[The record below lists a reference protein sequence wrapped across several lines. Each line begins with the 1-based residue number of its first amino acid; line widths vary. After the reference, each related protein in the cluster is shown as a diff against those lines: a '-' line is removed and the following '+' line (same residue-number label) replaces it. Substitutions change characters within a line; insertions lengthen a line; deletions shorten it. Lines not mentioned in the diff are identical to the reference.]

1 MNPVAG
7 GIRTPDQRLRVF
19 VSSTLKELAP
29 ERRAVRTAIEQLGLA
44 PVMFELG
51 ARPHPPRE
59 LYRAYLAQ
67 SDIFVGLYAERYGW
81 VAPGEEISG
90 LEDEYRLAPPA
101 LPKLVY
107 VKETTSP
114 REPRLVELL
123 GRIRDDDGASYVSF
137 AGPEDLADL
146 VRGDLTTLLAERF
159 ALAGAEAAGARGS
172 AAGGAGAD
180 EGSADAGQA
189 SPGIRAEAELP
200 TVLTALIGREH
211 ELGTVVD
218 LLAGDARLVTLTGP
232 GGIGKSRLAIEAAAE
247 LRERYPG
254 GVAFV
259 DLAPVT
265 DPQLVPRAIAD
276 AIGVRD
282 LGGGGLDEKLRLAL
296 RDRRMLLLLDNFE
309 QVVDAAP
316 ALRALLADAPAV
328 SALVTS
334 RILLRVSGEH
344 GVEVGPLPL
353 PDPERAAASVER
365 AARNPA
371 VALFVER
378 VRAATPD
385 FELTADNVDDVARIC
400 VALDGVPL
408 AIELAAARARV
419 LTPAALLDRLDRR
432 LPLLAGG
439 PRDLPERQRT
449 MRRAIEW
456 SVQLLEPSAA
466 ELFERLGVFAGAFP
480 LEAVEAVAVGMEDA
494 LVIDDLGE
502 LVDGSLVQQR
512 DHGERA
518 VFTMLAAVREFARER
533 VDARPDERALRDRH
547 ARWYVALGE
556 QAELEL
562 EGPKQLAWIARL
574 SEEGDDLR
582 AAMRHLLDT
591 GQWEAAAHLAWTLYV
606 YWWVDGHLGVV
617 RGWMTE
623 LLDAGDEL
631 DDLTRATALY
641 FTRAIGFWQ
650 NPNDWVVPGL
660 EESADRFQQAGDR
673 SGEAL
678 ALISLALALLGA
690 EEPDA
695 ARAGE
700 ALDRALDRFRE
711 SEDHWGEA
719 MALVTLGRVALLQRS
734 LDAALAWFD
743 ASLGVAARQGDE
755 LGEAIAIHHRGWAQL
770 LLGHADAAGDRFEQ
784 SLELSA
790 RLGHDEGVAYGLEGL
805 VAVAAAA
812 GDVEGAGE
820 MLGAAELLRERTGL
834 YNAPAFSF
842 YGPFIEPILASDAAP
857 AFDAA
862 RRAGRRLGVAEAVE
876 RAAALRRADAS
887 GGAEASGGADAS
899 GGAKAS
905 RPAETSGARPAV
917 PGESPA

>member
-1 MNPVAG
+1 MNRVAG

-29 ERRAVRTAIEQLGLA
+29 ERRAVRAAIEQLGLA

-90 LEDEYRLAPPA
+90 LEDEYRLAPRE

-107 VKETTSP
+107 VRETTEA

-137 AGPEDLADL
+137 AGPDDLAEL

-159 ALAGAEAAGARGS
+159 ALAGAGAGGEAAGEH
-172 AAGGAGAD
+172 AAGASAGEA
-180 EGSADAGQA
+180 ADAQ
-189 SPGIRAEAELP
+189 GIRAEAELP

-211 ELGTVVD
+211 ELTTVVD
-218 LLAGDARLVTLTGP
+218 LLRGEARLVTLTGP
-232 GGIGKSRLAIEAAAE
+232 GGIGKSRLAIEAASQ
-247 LRERYPG
+247 LRDRFPG
-254 GVAFV
+254 GIAFV
-259 DLAPVT
+259 DLAAVT
-265 DPQLVPRAIAD
+265 DPLLVPRAIAD
-276 AIGVRD
+276 AIGLRD
-282 LGGGGLDEKLRLAL
+282 LGGGGLDEKLRVAL
-296 RDRRMLLLLDNFE
+296 HDRRLLLLLDNFE

-316 ALRALLADAPAV
+316 AVRSLLADVPAV
-328 SALVTS
+328 TALVTS

-353 PDPERAAASVER
+353 PDPSRAASAFDEVS
-365 AARNPA
+365 RNPA

-385 FELTADNVDDVARIC
+385 FELTADNAVDVARIC

-466 ELFERLGVFAGAFP
+466 ELFSRLGVFAGSFP
-480 LEAVEAVAVGMEDA
+480 LEAAEAIATGMGDA

-512 DHGERA
+512 DHGDRA
-518 VFTMLAAVREFARER
+518 VFTMLAAVREFAREQF
-533 VDARPDERALRDRH
+533 DARADTRELRDRH
-547 ARWYVALGE
+547 ARWYVGLGE

-582 AAMRHLLDT
+582 AAIRHLLDT

-617 RGWMTE
+617 RAWMTE
-623 LLDAGDEL
+623 LLDAADAAGTDL

-660 EESADRFQQAGDR
+660 DESASRFARAGDR

-695 ARAGE
+695 DRAEE
-700 ALDRALDRFRE
+700 ALDRALTRFRE
-711 SEDHWGEA
+711 AEDHWGEA
-719 MALVTLGRVALLQRS
+719 MALVTLGRVAVLQRE
-734 LDAALAWFD
+734 LGAAHSWFD
-743 ASLGVAARQGDE
+743 ASLAVAERQGDE
-755 LGEAIAIHHRGWAQL
+755 LGEAIAMYHRGWAEL
-770 LLGHADAAGDRFEQ
+770 LLGHAAAAHDRFAH
-784 SLELSA
+784 SLALSA
-790 RLGHDEGVAYGLEGL
+790 RLGHDEGIAYGLEGL

-812 GDVEGAGE
+812 GDVPRAGQL
-820 MLGAAELLRERTGL
+820 LGAAELLRERSGL

-842 YGPFIEPILASDAAP
+842 HALFVEPLASGPAAE
-857 AFDAA
+857 AFKSA
-862 RRAGRRLGVAEAVE
+862 RHAGRGLGVAEAVE
-876 RAAALRRADAS
+876 RALAVPAGEADAS
-887 GGAEASGGADAS
+887 HSAPHEASAS
-899 GGAKAS
+899 PVAG
-905 RPAETSGARPAV
+905 
-917 PGESPA
+917 GEST